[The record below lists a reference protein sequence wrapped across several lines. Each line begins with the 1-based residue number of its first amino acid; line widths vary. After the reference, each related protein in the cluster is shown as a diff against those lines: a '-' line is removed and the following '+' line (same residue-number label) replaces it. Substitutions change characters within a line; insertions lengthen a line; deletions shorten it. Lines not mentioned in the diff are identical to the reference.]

1 MNYHGGGT
9 NPVNHVWNNTMPV
22 FNLNNSVCG
31 MGNQPEELAAGISK
45 VISKTSSTTPRYY
58 MFRVIW
64 VGPGKIINA
73 VNQLR
78 TLRPDLDIEVLDPY
92 NFFHYFKTTYNQQ

>member
-1 MNYHGGGT
+1 
-9 NPVNHVWNNTMPV
+9 
-22 FNLNNSVCG
+22 
-31 MGNQPEELAAGISK
+31 
-45 VISKTSSTTPRYY
+45 

-92 NFFHYFKTTYNQQ
+92 NFFHYFKTTYNQH

>member
-1 MNYHGGGT
+1 
-9 NPVNHVWNNTMPV
+9 
-22 FNLNNSVCG
+22 
-31 MGNQPEELAAGISK
+31 
-45 VISKTSSTTPRYY
+45 